1 MHCFTRKCNGFS
13 EIQTMF
19 IWDWLDRLSVYVGAF
34 LNWSEWIQTDP
45 KLDLQKTGS
54 VAIWI
59 HSKPVPEWSR
69 VNTWTGS
76 KALHVNRS
84 QSGDCGGVKGKM
96 EHKEKVLHLSFA
108 LQFPSAWNRLEMVVK
123 LNELSVFIKLLT
135 DVFNSQWATAHGVC
149 CFFILLVSSSKSK
162 LKIEITILFNGGFH
176 VQLNLSE
183 WPQSH
188 LIR

>member
-1 MHCFTRKCNGFS
+1 MDPNRPKTGPAKNRSSGHLDPFQPSSRMVPCKH
-13 EIQTMF
+13 
-19 IWDWLDRLSVYVGAF
+19 LDRFQS
-34 LNWSEWIQTDP
+34 TP
-45 KLDLQKTGS
+45 CKQKP
-54 VAIWI
+54 IRRLW
-59 HSKPVPEWSR
+59 
-69 VNTWTGS
+69 
-76 KALHVNRS
+76 
-84 QSGDCGGVKGKM
+84 GVKGKM